1 MTDFFTEMTMS
12 SVIVRL
18 VFAALAG
25 GLVGIERA
33 NKRYAAGIRTF
44 ALVCL
49 GSALAT
55 VTGLYMAEMG
65 SNVDISRLPGQVLC
79 GIGFLGAGTIMVTA
93 RRQIRGLTTAAGLWV
108 TSAMGIAIGA
118 GFVVAAVVCLALV
131 LCTTYFMFYI
141 SRYVESHTRTIGLYM
156 ELERKEVETLLRYIR
171 EQGYLI
177 ISIERRNEPLFGEGD
192 ITMRI
197 ELDLH
202 KRYYHPQLVDDIM
215 SVEGVHYVEEIV

>member
-1 MTDFFTEMTMS
+1 MTDFFTEMTMG

-118 GFVVAAVVCLALV
+118 GFVVAAVVCLVLV

-141 SRYVESHTRTIGLYM
+141 SRYVESHTRTIGLYI
-156 ELERKEVETLLRYIR
+156 ELERKEVETMLRYIQ

>member
-44 ALVCL
+44 TLVCL

>member
-118 GFVVAAVVCLALV
+118 GFVVAAVVCLVLV

-141 SRYVESHTRTIGLYM
+141 SRYVESHTRTIGLYI
-156 ELERKEVETLLRYIR
+156 ELERKEVETMLRYIR